1 MSKFNLVVR
10 ENSTLMTEVLKNY
23 FTSKLEKRSI
33 FSLYQSNMDT
43 LPNILNNKPFFNNGL
58 LLIVYTEKMSIENLK
73 TVIKLTK
80 DNENF
85 SIIYFSDKSSTF
97 DYLSQEIDK
106 NLKTLNFYKPPDW
119 LLMEYIK
126 YTSPKKFTT
135 MAIQTM
141 YKRLKGQWKYIDN
154 YIQEIN
160 SLSVD
165 LITDE
170 EVTKIIPIFKNLNLD
185 SIFESII
192 LNTLSR
198 ADVRTLYE
206 YKYASSF
213 LLKEMEKRINILIKL
228 KIDYVN
234 GLLSFKNI
242 ENYYLDNKDKLHI
255 SEFTLRK
262 YMKTLLTQLPT
273 FYLYKWKHII
283 LSYRKMKDGFILML
297 LETGV
302 LK

>member
-1 MSKFNLVVR
+1 M
-10 ENSTLMTEVLKNY
+10 
-23 FTSKLEKRSI
+23 
-33 FSLYQSNMDT
+33 
-43 LPNILNNKPFFNNGL
+43 
-58 LLIVYTEKMSIENLK
+58 
-73 TVIKLTK
+73 
-80 DNENF
+80 
-85 SIIYFSDKSSTF
+85 
-97 DYLSQEIDK
+97 
-106 NLKTLNFYKPPDW
+106 
-119 LLMEYIK
+119 
-126 YTSPKKFTT
+126 
-135 MAIQTM
+135 
-141 YKRLKGQWKYIDN
+141 
-154 YIQEIN
+154 
-160 SLSVD
+160 
-165 LITDE
+165 
-170 EVTKIIPIFKNLNLD
+170 
-185 SIFESII
+185 
-192 LNTLSR
+192 NTLSR